1 MDVDS
6 VADGET
12 SGVSKHKMNSLSKSS
27 SGLSGITEFGKDA
40 IGASSTTSNTNNL
53 KTYSNTSGGTG
64 DKCVIK
70 SENDKEDVNSI
81 AKSKLCNSTTSI
93 SSTSTISSSTI
104 TATSTNKQSSSSNNK
119 NANNKN
125 NINNTNLNDCDFNKI
140 EDIKAVI
147 KEEQGDLDV
156 SVPIPAHAIS
166 KHPVCKNIQY
176 IIYIY

>member
-27 SGLSGITEFGKDA
+27 SGLSGITEFGKDI
-40 IGASSTTSNTNNL
+40 IGSSSTTSNSNPNIV

-119 NANNKN
+119 TANNKN
-125 NINNTNLNDCDFNKI
+125 NNNTSLNDCDFNKI

-147 KEEQGDLDV
+147 KEEQSDLDV

-166 KHPVCKNIQY
+166 KHPVCKNIQ
-176 IIYIY
+176 